1 MTHSTSCADARMLFA
16 LLLYGELSFDEEER
30 VDVHLDG
37 CADCRTALER
47 ERALHAAFD
56 GVAVEP
62 AASLLRECRIELR
75 AALEHEPL
83 PASSGSRE
91 SAGWWGRFVHALG
104 GASILRPVG
113 AVALLALGF
122 FGARLTPLLNVG
134 LSENLLTGTSQAGIA
149 RVSDVETQTDGSV
162 RIVVDETRQRTISGN
177 LDDQRIRT
185 LLLEAVR
192 DPSNPGLRT
201 DSVALLSHRA
211 QSAEIRNALVYL
223 VGHDPSDGVRLK
235 AMEGLKASTAE
246 PEVRDALARALLN
259 DTNPGVRTQ
268 AIDMLIPGPG
278 DHSLPNIDR
287 AMIGTLQ
294 ELMTRENNPSVRQ
307 RGERVLEAIN
317 ASAEIY

>member
-1 MTHSTSCADARMLFA
+1 MLFA
-16 LLLYGELSFDEEER
+16 LFLYGELSFDEEER

-37 CADCRTALER
+37 CAECRAAMER

-56 GVAVEP
+56 GVAAEP
-62 AASLLRECRIELR
+62 AASLLRECRTELR
-75 AALEHEPL
+75 VALEHEPI
-83 PASSGSRE
+83 PAGSRDQAGSRE
-91 SAGWWGRFVHALG
+91 PAGWWDRFVNALG

-113 AVALLALGF
+113 AVALLAIGF
-122 FGARLTPLLNVG
+122 FGARLTPLFNTG
-134 LSENLLTGTSQAGIA
+134 LSENLLAGTSQAGIA

-177 LDDQRIRT
+177 LDDQQIRT

-223 VGHDPSDGVRLK
+223 LGHDPSDGVRLK
-235 AMEGLKASTAE
+235 AMEGLKASAAE

-268 AIDMLIPGPG
+268 AFDMLIPGPG
-278 DHSLPNIDR
+278 DRSLPNLDP

-294 ELMTRENNPSVRQ
+294 ELMVRENNPSVRQ
-307 RGERVLEAIN
+307 RGQRVLEAVN